1 MDSHTLKAKHLL
13 KFLLKKRLFDAY
25 FENLFHQ
32 KGNTKSVNQ
41 YCMDKDV
48 IKLLEHWL
56 TIDDSFTWSHT
67 PQGHDFWSDLNDEE
81 LRQYDYMINDI
92 EVMTSKKIKDYYF
105 YEDEEDDDDE

>member
-56 TIDDSFTWSHT
+56 TIDDSFTWSDT
-67 PQGHDFWSDLNDEE
+67 PQGHGFWSDLNEEE
-81 LRQYDYMINDI
+81 LRQYDYMIKDI
-92 EVMTSKKIKDYYF
+92 KFMTGKKTKDYYF
-105 YEDEEDDDDE
+105 YEEEVEDEGL

>member
-13 KFLLKKRLFDAY
+13 KFLLKKKLLDAY

-48 IKLLEHWL
+48 IKLLEYWQ
-56 TIDDSFTWSHT
+56 TIDDSFVWSHT
-67 PQGHDFWSDLNDEE
+67 PQGHDFWSDLNEEE
-81 LRQYDYMINDI
+81 LGQYDCIINDI

-105 YEDEEDDDDE
+105 YEEDDDDE

>member
-1 MDSHTLKAKHLL
+1 MEARTLKAKHLL
-13 KFLLKKRLFDAY
+13 KFLLKKRLFDTY

-32 KGNTKSVNQ
+32 KGDTKSVNQ

-48 IKLLEHWL
+48 IKLLEYWL

-81 LRQYDYMINDI
+81 LLQYDCMINDI
-92 EVMTSKKIKDYYF
+92 KGMTGKKIKDYYF
-105 YEDEEDDDDE
+105 YEEDDDDE

>member
-32 KGNTKSVNQ
+32 KGNTKSVTQ
-41 YCMDKDV
+41 YCIDKDV

-56 TIDDSFTWSHT
+56 TIDDSFTWSDT
-67 PQGHDFWSDLNDEE
+67 PQGHGFWSDLNDEE
-81 LRQYDYMINDI
+81 LRQYDCIIKDI
-92 EVMTSKKIKDYYF
+92 KFMTGKKIKDYYF
-105 YEDEEDDDDE
+105 YEEEV

>member
-41 YCMDKDV
+41 YCKDKDV
-48 IKLLEHWL
+48 IKLLEYWL

-67 PQGHDFWSDLNDEE
+67 PQGHGYWSHLQNEFTQEYNKLNYDFRTMKMVKLS
-81 LRQYDYMINDI
+81 
-92 EVMTSKKIKDYYF
+92 
-105 YEDEEDDDDE
+105 

>member
-48 IKLLEHWL
+48 IKLLEYWL

-67 PQGHDFWSDLNDEE
+67 PQGHDFWLNLQNE
-81 LRQYDYMINDI
+81 L
-92 EVMTSKKIKDYYF
+92 IKDYRKVTKDIFTMTYL
-105 YEDEEDDDDE
+105 DDINC